1 MTAVTIIAGVLALGV
16 MGYLFYMLF
25 KGDKREKRK
34 NGKKRRRHYMR
45 ELIGK
50 KVRLVFLTGAF
61 QGGGVAAAT
70 YTLLEIQEGF
80 AKVCDDKNRVMYYN
94 LSQIKRISEAE
105 EARREGGEAL

>member
-1 MTAVTIIAGVLALGV
+1 
-16 MGYLFYMLF
+16 
-25 KGDKREKRK
+25 
-34 NGKKRRRHYMR
+34 MR

-94 LSQIKRISEAE
+94 LSQSKLISEAE